1 MQMYKKLN
9 HCYERGDWLKMFKK
23 HLKILRIGLNNDY
36 CIQFMKKVVNISK
49 DRKAFSVHLGSM
61 GTILMFQLFM

>member
-1 MQMYKKLN
+1 
-9 HCYERGDWLKMFKK
+9 MFKK

-49 DRKAFSVHLGSM
+49 GRKAFSVHLGSM